1 MKKVF
6 FLIFLTLF
14 LRFEVASA
22 AISNWH
28 ENQNQASKTRLIAS
42 FYQDADGNKKLIAG
56 IHFKITDGWKIY
68 GNDSGGIGLP
78 PTLDFT
84 DSKNIAKNEIIWPK
98 SESGVEVLGEETLHY
113 NFYKNEVVI
122 PFEIELQDVSKPTE
136 IILSLDYGLCKEVC
150 IPVSEKFSLEI
161 TDEIDNEALSH
172 FQKFTEKTIAPD
184 IKDLDENNSSSPIT
198 KTNMTLIS
206 AILLAVFGGAIL
218 NIMPCVLPVLS
229 IKLLSIINH
238 SNAAISRIRFAFLYT
253 ILGILFCFVIFAG
266 LAIGIKITGNSLGW
280 GLQFQNPYFLISL
293 IVILVIFL
301 GNLIGVFEMNFN
313 QVLATILN
321 KKITEGER
329 KNSIFLPN
337 FLSGVLA
344 VALATPCSAP
354 FLGSAI
360 SFALTQDFLTILI
373 IFTFIGIGFCSPYL
387 VLICSPKLVYLL
399 PKPGNWMNQI
409 KQLMAGL
416 LAATIMWLMYVLSG
430 VIGAI
435 PAFLAGALAISIL
448 ACIRIKSELLK
459 YIAIAFITSLSIAL
473 PTTLKNYQETQ
484 KEIYDDIW
492 QNFDEAE
499 IYQQVSRGKIV
510 IVDVTAD
517 WCLSCKFNKLRVLQD
532 EEVIKKL
539 QSGKV
544 VAMRGDI
551 TKPNEEIMQYLRKN
565 NRFAIPFNAVYGP
578 KAPKGL
584 LTSELLT
591 KKELFELI
599 EQAKFSQN

>member
-1 MKKVF
+1 M
-6 FLIFLTLF
+6 LF
-14 LRFEVASA
+14 LRFEFATA
-22 AISNWH
+22 AISDWH
-28 ENQNQASKTRLIAS
+28 ENQNKASKTRLLAS
-42 FYQDADGNKKLIAG
+42 FYQDANGNKKLIAG
-56 IHFKITDGWKIY
+56 IQFKIEDGWKIY

-78 PTLDFT
+78 PTLDFA

-98 SESGVEVLGEETLHY
+98 AESGTEVLGEETLNY

-122 PFEIELQDVSKPTE
+122 PFEIDLQDFAEKTT
-136 IILSLDYGLCKEVC
+136 IALNLDYGLCKEVC

-161 TDEIDNEALSH
+161 SDEIDEEALSQI
-172 FQKFTEKTIAPD
+172 QKFTEKNLLKNVIAQ
-184 IKDLDENNSSSPIT
+184 ET
-198 KTNMTLIS
+198 KEKHSNTNMTLIS
-206 AILLAVFGGAIL
+206 AILLAIFGGAIL

-229 IKLLSIINH
+229 IKLLSVINH
-238 SNAAISRIRFAFLYT
+238 SNAVISRIRFAFLST
-253 ILGILFCFVIFAG
+253 ILGILFCFIIFAG
-266 LAIGIKITGNSLGW
+266 LAITIKLTGNSLGW
-280 GLQFQNPYFLISL
+280 GLQFQNPYFLMSL
-293 IVILVIFL
+293 IVILVFFL
-301 GNLIGVFEMNFN
+301 GNLLGVFELNFN
-313 QVLATILN
+313 QILATILN
-321 KKITEGER
+321 KKITEGEK
-329 KNSIFLPN
+329 KNNIFLPN
-337 FLSGVLA
+337 FLSGILA

-360 SFALTQDFLTILI
+360 SFALTQDFLTILT
-373 IFTFIGIGFCSPYL
+373 IFISIGIGFSFPYL

-416 LAATIMWLMYVLSG
+416 LAATIIWLMYVLAG
-430 VIGAI
+430 IIGSI

-448 ACIRIKSELLK
+448 ACIRIKSDLKK
-459 YIAIAFITSLSIAL
+459 YIAIAIIASLSLSL

-484 KEIYDDIW
+484 KQIYDDLW

-499 IYQQVSRGKIV
+499 IYQHVSHGRV
-510 IVDVTAD
+510 VVVDVTAD

-532 EEVIKKL
+532 EEVMKKL
-539 QSGKV
+539 QSGNV
-544 VAMRGDI
+544 IAMRGDI

-591 KKELFELI
+591 KKELFALI
-599 EQAKFSQN
+599 EQAQ

>member
-1 MKKVF
+1 MKKIF
-6 FLIFLTLF
+6 FLIFLTLL
-14 LRFEVASA
+14 LRFEIATA
-22 AISNWH
+22 AIGNWH
-28 ENQNQASKTRLIAS
+28 ENQNKVSKTRLLAS
-42 FYQDADGNKKLIAG
+42 FYQDAEGNKKLIAG
-56 IHFKITDGWKIY
+56 IHFKIEDGWKIY

-84 DSKNIAKNEIIWPK
+84 DSKNIAKNQIIWPK
-98 SESGVEVLGEETLHY
+98 AENGTEVLGKETLNY

-122 PFEIELQDVSKPTE
+122 PFEIELQDASKLTE
-136 IILSLDYGLCKEVC
+136 INLNLDYGLCKEVC

-161 TDEIDNEALSH
+161 PDEIDDVALTH
-172 FQKFTEKTIAPD
+172 IQKFTEKTLTPN
-184 IKDLDENNSSSPIT
+184 IKSVDENNSSAPTS
-198 KTNMTLIS
+198 KTTMTLIS

-229 IKLLSIINH
+229 IKLLSVISH
-238 SNAAISRIRFAFLYT
+238 SNAAISRVRFAFLST
-253 ILGILFCFVIFAG
+253 ILGILACFVIFAG
-266 LAIGIKITGNSLGW
+266 LAIAIKITGNSLGW
-280 GLQFQNPYFLISL
+280 GLQFQNPYFLMSL
-293 IVILVIFL
+293 IVILVLFL
-301 GNLIGVFEMNFN
+301 GNLIGVFEINFN

-321 KKITEGER
+321 KKITEGEE
-329 KNSIFLPN
+329 KNNIFLPN
-337 FLSGVLA
+337 FLSGILA

-373 IFTFIGIGFCSPYL
+373 IFTFIGVGFCSPYL

-435 PAFLAGALAISIL
+435 PAFLTGALAISIL
-448 ACIRIKSELLK
+448 ACVRIKSDLIK
-459 YIAIAFITSLSIAL
+459 YISIAFIASLSIAL
-473 PTTLKNYQETQ
+473 PTTLKSHQETQ
-484 KEIYDDIW
+484 KEIYDDLW
-492 QNFDEAE
+492 QNFDELE

-532 EEVIKKL
+532 EEVMQKL
-539 QSGKV
+539 QSGNV

-591 KKELFELI
+591 KKELFALI
-599 EQAKFSQN
+599 EQAK